1 MAIAPKKNN
10 YVSELTVLGDSTTEY
25 GGGRSGDSSQEE
37 YAVEDGGEG
46 LAIAP
51 TKNMFQN

>member
-1 MAIAPKKNN
+1 MSIWWGCLAIAPKKNN

-37 YAVEDGGEG
+37 YAV
-46 LAIAP
+46 
-51 TKNMFQN
+51 